1 MREFEQI
8 EQIIAAVGK
17 DAAMKLCQL
26 FAGEN
31 VYFPK
36 NALVYHKYEKI
47 REEFAAGASYREL
60 SRRYN
65 LTTRQIRKITAPEHL
80 DPNRDVL
87 WLFDDND
94 D

>member
-17 DAAMKLCQL
+17 DAAMKLCQM

-36 NALVYHKYEKI
+36 NALVYLKYEKI
-47 REEFAAGASYREL
+47 REEFAAGASYRAL
-60 SRRYN
+60 SLKYD

-87 WLFDDND
+87 WLFGEE
-94 D
+94 